1 MAGNGSVEGD
11 MDITDKI
18 PIPTEKPDSFIPI
31 VESIE
36 STVDS
41 ICVNEPGFSDATTTS
56 RINEEN
62 IDEEVILHHAGH
74 TWSI

>member
-1 MAGNGSVEGD
+1 MLGNGSEEGD

-31 VESIE
+31 IESIE

-41 ICVNEPGFSDATTTS
+41 TICVNEPGFSGATY
-56 RINEEN
+56 
-62 IDEEVILHHAGH
+62 V
-74 TWSI
+74 